1 MTTPMDTVI
10 QKLFA
15 TGANPKQRGDT
26 YTAKCPA
33 HEDNTP
39 SLSISPGSEPDSV
52 LLHCFAGCTIDR
64 ITGALGLTPKDL
76 FAPKQRTELQ
86 EIETYTY
93 TNKDGEPVLR
103 VHRYHPK
110 TFRQSHWNGKGWQWG
125 AGNTPK
131 LLYRLPRVTEAIATG
146 QTIYVVEGERD
157 VHTLEQLGY
166 VATTNAGGAGKFT
179 EQHAHQLDGAKLVVV
194 ICDQDQPGQ
203 QHAQRVAAEINWL
216 GITHHVMQPA
226 DGCKDI
232 TEHITQ
238 GFTIDQ
244 MHPMDP
250 VDTTDPTTDPTD
262 TTDTTDHG
270 WNLANLTEVLSA
282 TYQPPTPTICER
294 TDGHALFYLGR
305 INALFGESGSGKSWV
320 AMATCAE
327 QINMGHHVVYI
338 DYEDHVGSV
347 AHRMIKL
354 GCTPEAVKNL
364 FHYINPMQPFNT
376 LASIDLLEL
385 ITTTNAQLVVIDS
398 TGEAMALDGAEPNSD
413 DSTASWFRSLPRLL
427 AHQGP
432 CVLLLDHMPKGS
444 DANQGFAIGSQRKR
458 AAIDGAAYRVEV
470 GVAPAKGT
478 DGHLKLITAKD
489 RGGYYQHGRKVAEI
503 DITDSATGINVTIK
517 PPGTGLPTILML
529 RVSTFLNGKSRIS
542 QNQILTNVTGN
553 KEATC
558 VAIQKLVDLGYIER
572 ITVEGKNGGFRHTLI
587 KPFNE
592 LDLMQTPNESTVST
606 DPNLPQTD
614 MDTPDELTVS
624 TSPTHSIVGE
634 VGHGWVTKTDTPKT
648 STVSTEKGHTKP
660 DLFS

>member
-1 MTTPMDTVI
+1 MDQVI
-10 QKLFA
+10 SRLTQH
-15 TGANPKQRGDT
+15 GSNPKQRGNT

-52 LLHCFAGCTIDR
+52 LLHCFAGCTIEQ
-64 ITGALGLTPKDL
+64 ITGALGLQPRDL
-76 FAPKQRTELQ
+76 FAPKQRTDLQ

-93 TNKDGEPVLR
+93 TNDDGEPVLR

-110 TFRQSHWNGKGWQWG
+110 TFRQSHWNGSGWQWG

-131 LLYRLPRVTEAIATG
+131 LLYRLPRIHQAIQTG

-179 EQHAHQLDGAKLVVV
+179 EQHAHQLEGANHVTI
-194 ICDQDQPGQ
+194 ICDADQPGHE
-203 QHAQRVAAEINWL
+203 HANRVATELNWL

-238 GFTIDQ
+238 GFTIHQ
-244 MHPMDP
+244 LQPIKP
-250 VDTTDPTTDPTD
+250 APTQTDEQIEPTE
-262 TTDTTDHG
+262 HG
-270 WNLANLTEVLSA
+270 WEPANLAEVLA
-282 TYQPPTPTICER
+282 ADYQPPTPTICTR
-294 TDGHALFYLGR
+294 TDGHGLFYLAR

-320 AMATCAE
+320 AMTACAQ
-327 QINMGHHVVYI
+327 QIQTGNHVVYI

-347 AHRMIKL
+347 ANRMIKL
-354 GCTPEAVKNL
+354 GCQPDAIQTL

-385 ITTTNAQLVVIDS
+385 ITNTNTQLVILDS

-413 DSTASWFRSLPRLL
+413 DDTARWFRKLPRTL
-427 AHQGP
+427 AHAGP

-478 DGHLKLITAKD
+478 DGHLKLVTAKD
-489 RGGYYQHGRKVAEI
+489 RGGYYQHGHKAAEI
-503 DITDSATGINVTIK
+503 EITDTTGGINVQIK
-517 PPGTGLPTILML
+517 PPGTGLPTILM
-529 RVSTFLNGKSRIS
+529 GRIS
-542 QNQILTNVTGN
+542 SYLHEVGTASQNAIQTSVAGN
-553 KEATC
+553 SA
-558 VAIQKLVDLGYIER
+558 AIRTALQKLVDLGYVER
-572 ITVEGKNGGFRHTLI
+572 KARTGKSGGFDHTLI
-587 KPFNE
+587 RQFNE
-592 LDLMQTPNESTVST
+592 LDLLETSTVT
-606 DPNLPQTD
+606 TATNRDHQH
-614 MDTPDELTVS
+614 MVTPTEPTV
-624 TSPTHSIVGE
+624 TTVTTHSYV
-634 VGHGWVTKTDTPKT
+634 VTDGHGWDRKKDTAET
-648 STVSTEKGHTKP
+648 STATTPNGHGKP
-660 DLFS
+660 DLFT

>member
-1 MTTPMDTVI
+1 MDTVI
-10 QKLFA
+10 QKLYA

-39 SLSISPGSEPDSV
+39 SLSVSPGTEPDSV

-76 FAPKQRTELQ
+76 FAPKQRADLQ

-93 TNKDGEPVLR
+93 TNADGEPVLR

-110 TFRQSHWNGKGWQWG
+110 TFRQSHWNGTGWQWG

-131 LLYRLPRVTEAIATG
+131 LLYRLPRVTEAITTG

-166 VATTNAGGAGKFT
+166 IATTNAGGAGKFT
-179 EQHAHQLDGAKLVVV
+179 EQHAHQLQGAKLVVV
-194 ICDQDQPGQ
+194 IADNDTPGH
-203 QHAQRVAAEINWL
+203 QHAQRAATELNWL

-226 DGCKDI
+226 HGHKDI
-232 TEHITQ
+232 TDHITQ

-244 MHPMDP
+244 LQPMAP
-250 VDTTDPTTDPTD
+250 VDPTDPTD
-262 TTDTTDHG
+262 ATDSHTDPTDHG
-270 WNLANLTEVLSA
+270 WTLADLADVLSA
-282 TYQPPTPTICER
+282 NYQPPTPTICER

-327 QINMGHHVVYI
+327 QIKQGNHVVYI

-354 GCTPEAVKNL
+354 GCTKDAVQTL

-385 ITTTNAQLVVIDS
+385 IATTNTQLVVIDS

-503 DITDSATGINVTIK
+503 DITDTPDGIAVTIK
-517 PPGTGLPTILML
+517 PPGTGLPTILMT
-529 RVSTFLNGKSRIS
+529 RVSNYLIEQPNTS
-542 QNQILTNVTGN
+542 QNQILTGVTGN
-553 KEATC
+553 KEAIR
-558 VAIQKLVDLGYIER
+558 VAIQKLVDLGYIQR
-572 ITVEGKNGGFRHTLI
+572 IEVEGKNGGFRHTLI

-592 LDLMQTPNESTVST
+592 LDLMQTPNQSTVST
-606 DPNLPQTD
+606 DPNRPPTD
-614 MDTPDELTVS
+614 MDTPEELTVS
-624 TSPTHSIVGE
+624 TDPMHSLMGSE
-634 VGHGWVTKTDTPKT
+634 GHGWITKTDTPKT
-648 STVSTEKGHTKP
+648 ATVSNEKGHTKP

>member
-15 TGANPKQRGDT
+15 SGANPKQRGDT

-33 HEDNTP
+33 HDDNTP
-39 SLSISPGSEPDSV
+39 SLSVSPGSEPDSV

-76 FAPKQRTELQ
+76 FAPKQRADLQ

-93 TNKDGEPVLR
+93 TNQDGEPVLR

-110 TFRQSHWNGKGWQWG
+110 TFRQSHWNGSAWQWG

-131 LLYRLPRVTEAIATG
+131 LLYRLPRVVEAIATG

-157 VHTLEQLGY
+157 VHTLERMGY

-179 EQHAHQLDGAKLVVV
+179 EQHAHQLDGANHVV
-194 ICDQDQPGQ
+194 IICDADQPGQ
-203 QHAQRVAAEINWL
+203 QHAQRAAAEINWL
-216 GITHHVMQPA
+216 GIQHTTMQPA
-226 DGCKDI
+226 TGCKDI
-232 TEHITQ
+232 TDHINA

-244 MHPMDP
+244 LQPMDP
-250 VDTTDPTTDPTD
+250 VDLTDPIADPMDTTDPTD
-262 TTDTTDHG
+262 HG
-270 WNLANLTEVLSA
+270 WTQADLADVLSA
-282 TYQPPTPTICER
+282 NYQPPTPTICER

-354 GCTPEAVKNL
+354 GCTPQAVQNL

-385 ITTTNAQLVVIDS
+385 ITTTNTQLVVLDS

-432 CVLLLDHMPKGS
+432 CVLLLDHMPKGT
-444 DANQGFAIGSQRKR
+444 DANKGFAIGSQRKR

-489 RGGYYQHGRKVAEI
+489 RGGYYQHGHKVAEI
-503 DITDSATGINVTIK
+503 EINDSTTGINVTIK
-517 PPGTGLPTILML
+517 PPGLGLPTVLMG
-529 RVSTFLNGKSRIS
+529 RVCKYLAAAGGSS
-542 QNQILTNVTGN
+542 QNAIVEGVTGN
-553 KEATC
+553 AAAVR
-558 VAIQKLVDLGYIER
+558 VAIEKLIDLGYIER
-572 ITVEGKNGGFRHTLI
+572 ELVEGKGGGFKHNLV
-587 KPFNE
+587 KEFNE
-592 LDLMQTPNESTVST
+592 LDLMQTPDIPTASTASNRVLTDKDAPEESTASTVST
-606 DPNLPQTD
+606 HSLVDTVDAVRSPQQT
-614 MDTPDELTVS
+614 TQKP
-624 TSPTHSIVGE
+624 PTASN
-634 VGHGWVTKTDTPKT
+634 
-648 STVSTEKGHTKP
+648 EKGHTKP

>member
-10 QKLFA
+10 QKLYA

-33 HEDNTP
+33 HDDNTP

-52 LLHCFAGCTIDR
+52 LLHCFAGCTIDQ
-64 ITGALGLTPKDL
+64 ITGAIGLTPKDL
-76 FAPKQRTELQ
+76 FAPKKRADLQ

-93 TNKDGEPVLR
+93 TNADGEPVLR

-110 TFRQSHWNGKGWQWG
+110 TFRQSHWNGSGWQWG

-131 LLYRLPRVTEAIATG
+131 LLYRLPRVQEAVRIG

-179 EQHAHQLDGAKLVVV
+179 EQHAHQLENAKLVVV
-194 ICDQDQPGQ
+194 VADQDTPGQ
-203 QHAQRVAAEINWL
+203 QHAQRVATELKWL

-226 DGCKDI
+226 DGHKDI
-232 TEHITQ
+232 TDHIHAGLTV
-238 GFTIDQ
+238 DQ
-244 MHPMDP
+244 LQPMHQVEPSQDH
-250 VDTTDPTTDPTD
+250 TDETSDH
-262 TTDTTDHG
+262 TDHG
-270 WNLANLTEVLSA
+270 WNQANLTEVLSA

-327 QINMGHHVVYI
+327 QIRQGHHVIYI
-338 DYEDHVGSV
+338 DLEDHVGSV
-347 AHRMIKL
+347 ANRMIKL
-354 GCTPEAVKNL
+354 GCTTQAIQNL

-385 ITTTNAQLVVIDS
+385 ITTTNTQLVVIDS

-413 DSTASWFRSLPRLL
+413 DSTARWFRSLPRLL

-444 DANQGFAIGSQRKR
+444 EANQGFAIGSQRKR

-478 DGHLKLITAKD
+478 DGHLRLITAKD
-489 RGGYYQHGRKVAEI
+489 RGGYYQHGHKVADI
-503 DITDSATGINVTIK
+503 DINDTPDGIAVTIK
-517 PPGTGLPTILML
+517 PPGTGLPTILMG
-529 RVSTFLNGKSRIS
+529 RVSKFLMHQPQSS
-542 QNQILTNVTGN
+542 QNKIVSGVQGN
-553 KEATC
+553 NDALRI
-558 VAIQKLVDLGYIER
+558 AIQKLVDLGYVER
-572 ITVEGKNGGFRHTLI
+572 THVEGKNGGFRHTLI

-592 LDLMQTPNESTVST
+592 LDLMQTPNESTVPT
-606 DPNLPQTD
+606 APNHTQTD
-614 MDTPDELTVS
+614 MGTPDQTTVP
-624 TSPTHSIVGE
+624 TAPTHSIVGA
-634 VGHGWVTKTDTPKT
+634 VGNGWTAKTDTPENAT
-648 STVSTEKGHTKP
+648 APNENGNTLP
-660 DLFS
+660 DLFT